1 MNRKSGDALE
11 LRRLLSK
18 PALTPPETKRVK
30 VLMTQ
35 VADEGDQLNR
45 DIAATKVSNRK
56 SSDALELSQL
66 LSKPALTHHETER
79 VKVLMPQVAKEE
91 EEKMNVTTQQG
102 AATKVPTSRFRIG
115 WGRNRSHL
123 SSEEKKKS
131 EIEPDISLEKVKE
144 LEAILDTA
152 MVSEFRHCECE
163 LFVET
168 SPPRAKCGRP
178 AAISSKDDDM
188 CWVCKYLQ
196 TLTQTNNSIKKT
208 SKQQSAPHGRETTT
222 EKVERLRRTLET
234 AMVSESATCESTLFG
249 RSSGLKCG
257 KPAAFSIDSSG
268 HLVHTQLCWQC
279 KVVSG
284 ICAACVDFDQIGDK

>member
-1 MNRKSGDALE
+1 MNRKSPDALE
-11 LRRLLSK
+11 LRRLLAK
-18 PALTPPETKRVK
+18 PALTPPETERVK

-35 VADEGDQLNR
+35 VADEEDQLSR
-45 DIAATKVSNRK
+45 DIVATKVSNRK
-56 SSDALELSQL
+56 SNDALELSQL
-66 LSKPALTHHETER
+66 LSKPALTPPETER
-79 VKVLMPQVAKEE
+79 VVLMPQVAS
-91 EEKMNVTTQQG
+91 
-102 AATKVPTSRFRIG
+102 TKVSTSRFRIG
-115 WGRNRSHL
+115 WRRNRSHH
-123 SSEEKKKS
+123 SSEEKNKS
-131 EIEPDISLEKVKE
+131 EIEPDFSLKKVKE

-178 AAISSKDDDM
+178 AALSFKNDM

-196 TLTQTNNSIKKT
+196 TLTQSNSIEKT
-208 SKQQSAPHGRETTT
+208 SKQQPAFHRRETTA
-222 EKVERLRRTLET
+222 EKVERLRHTLET

-257 KPAAFSIDSSG
+257 KPAALSIDSSG
-268 HLVHTQLCWQC
+268 HLVVHSQLCWQC

-284 ICAACVDFDQIGDK
+284 ICAACVDFDQIDDK